1 MKRKRIGFILFLNIV
16 LLLGLAGWVMA
27 GSQGEP
33 ACMETNS
40 ILLSGKCAPPIET
53 DGSPYGYGERAPN
66 SGDGEPDGSGFETR
80 PSGGPKGTGSANGNG
95 GPAPNSGDGIP
106 DGRE

>member
-16 LLLGLAGWVMA
+16 LLLGQAGWVMA

-33 ACMETNS
+33 ACMEANS
-40 ILLSGKCAPPIET
+40 ILSSGKCAPPIET
-53 DGSPYGYGERAPN
+53 DGEDGPYGQKGPAPF
-66 SGDGEPDGSGFETR
+66 SGDGVSDGSGFDH
-80 PSGGPKGTGSANGNG
+80 PSDPNGLEKGNSNG